1 MTARIA
7 VYWYFHSY
15 STGFNCFEGGSINTQ
30 ALKKSILGCIG
41 LTLIDIRHI
50 STTHISKPQKLSLE
64 CKFQSLVSDRETI
77 PCSIATSE
85 PQLMDPIIVK
95 NRWWF
100 GEEGPPSKRSWSH
113 PHHIH
118 LSDTQILETTRSHIT
133 IQFEAFNNCFSGY
146 KSWPTVVSEKT
157 QYFCVF

>member
-15 STGFNCFEGGSINTQ
+15 STGFNCFEGRSINTQ
-30 ALKKSILGCIG
+30 ALKKSILGYIG

-113 PHHIH
+113 PHQIH
-118 LSDTQILETTRSHIT
+118 LSDTQILETTGSHIT
-133 IQFEAFNNCFSGY
+133 IQYEAFNNYFSRQ
-146 KSWPTVVSEKT
+146 KSWPIVISE
-157 QYFCVF
+157 

>member
-15 STGFNCFEGGSINTQ
+15 STGFNCFEGRSINTQ
-30 ALKKSILGCIG
+30 ALKKSILGYIG

-77 PCSIATSE
+77 PVLDIRA
-85 PQLMDPIIVK
+85 QLMDPIIVK

-113 PHHIH
+113 PHQIH
-118 LSDTQILETTRSHIT
+118 PSDTQILETTGSRIT

-157 QYFCVF
+157 QNVCVF